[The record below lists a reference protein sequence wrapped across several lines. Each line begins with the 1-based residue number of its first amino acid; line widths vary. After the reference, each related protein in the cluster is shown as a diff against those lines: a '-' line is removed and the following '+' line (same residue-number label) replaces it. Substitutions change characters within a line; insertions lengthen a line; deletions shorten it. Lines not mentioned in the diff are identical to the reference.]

1 MTILYVQHD
10 YAVFGFVETRQN
22 AIAMAA
28 QWLKAAS
35 APTHAKHLHP
45 VGDETGKQG
54 CSVDYAE
61 RLLVTSSKPG
71 QMTLYETD
79 ETVPADAEN

>member
-10 YAVFGFVETRQN
+10 YAVFGFGETRQD

-28 QWLKAAS
+28 QWLK
-35 APTHAKHLHP
+35 
-45 VGDETGKQG
+45 DETGKQG

-61 RLLVTSSKPG
+61 SLLVTSPKPG
-71 QMTLYETD
+71 QMTKQMKPSRPMLKTGVEKSFWTGIMM
-79 ETVPADAEN
+79 

>member
-10 YAVFGFVETRQN
+10 YAVFGFGETRTE

-28 QWLKAAS
+28 QWLK
-35 APTHAKHLHP
+35 
-45 VGDETGKQG
+45 DETGKQG

-61 RLLVTSSKPG
+61 SSIGNLAK
-71 QMTLYETD
+71 TRTN
-79 ETVPADAEN
+79 DAIRNH